1 MEKKRKGH
9 VKNKLSAV
17 LLMASP
23 PFQVDMC
30 GRTRKTHRHYPWET
44 VDCQHQCLMGQ
55 GYGLR
60 KNPFQ
65 EVGECEIVCMF
76 NSTALPWFLTL
87 LISVHTAVCSVIFFY
102 SCIFGCPP
110 PSCQGHSSLDAPS
123 ELNPPQRIPSPLLL
137 HY

>member
-1 MEKKRKGH
+1 
-9 VKNKLSAV
+9 
-17 LLMASP
+17 
-23 PFQVDMC
+23 
-30 GRTRKTHRHYPWET
+30 
-44 VDCQHQCLMGQ
+44 MGQ

-65 EVGECEIVCMF
+65 EVGECEIVRMF

-110 PSCQGHSSLDAPS
+110 PSPALMPKLSLVVVNS
-123 ELNPPQRIPSPLLL
+123 EV
-137 HY
+137 